1 MASLLRAVAAY
12 HPPAPP
18 PPPIPPKPIVIQAPP
33 APPPPVNRTG
43 EFVLLILVVVLGIG
57 PVFALLSARRDLA
70 AARDRH
76 RSSIQESRQILDFI
90 GDAARAIRNLSA
102 RLAAD
107 VPPKPV
113 IELPPPAPE
122 PFDTSGVQQTLTGT
136 SREIAALNTTSV
148 EIGHLTEGIRGISFR
163 TNILSLNASIEAAH
177 AGDRGAG
184 FGIVATEVKDM
195 AAMARESAEEI
206 ATRVAAIQLHVAKL
220 NAAVESAA
228 RTLAAI
234 PTELPSPPAAPVPV
248 SPPSIAP
255 EIAVKLSALANDL
268 ESYNRL
274 VTPDIR

>member
-1 MASLLRAVAAY
+1 
-12 HPPAPP
+12 
-18 PPPIPPKPIVIQAPP
+18 
-33 APPPPVNRTG
+33 
-43 EFVLLILVVVLGIG
+43 VVLGMG

-206 ATRVAAIQLHVAKL
+206 ATRAAAIQLHVAKL

-234 PTELPSPPAAPVPV
+234 PTELPPPSAAPVPV